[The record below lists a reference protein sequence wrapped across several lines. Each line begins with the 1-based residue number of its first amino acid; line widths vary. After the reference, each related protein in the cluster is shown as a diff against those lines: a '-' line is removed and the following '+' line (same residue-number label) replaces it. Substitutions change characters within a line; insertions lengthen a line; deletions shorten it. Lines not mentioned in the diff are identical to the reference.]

1 MAPKNDYRD
10 WLKQDLGSIID
21 ALDLT
26 DLEKHFIR
34 SRWLDQVMWMENRAD
49 HARARH
55 YFFRLTVIILGI
67 IIPVL
72 VGLNIAGQPGVYLRY
87 FIVVLGFLVAICA
100 ALEEFFHYDERWRH
114 FRQTVEWLKI
124 EGWRFFEL
132 ADPYREYKTHA
143 NAYIHFANR
152 VEDIIR
158 RDVNVYIS
166 EIIRSKEGK
175 EKDKDSLTG

>member
-100 ALEEFFHYDERWRH
+100 AL
-114 FRQTVEWLKI
+114 
-124 EGWRFFEL
+124 
-132 ADPYREYKTHA
+132 
-143 NAYIHFANR
+143 
-152 VEDIIR
+152 
-158 RDVNVYIS
+158 
-166 EIIRSKEGK
+166 
-175 EKDKDSLTG
+175 